1 MPTITVTTR
10 IGNVVGHGF
19 GRGALARCSSRPS
32 GARPKAAMVLSDRPK
47 WCGGIGSPP
56 TDRRR
61 SDNRL
66 TTQRGRGAHGIVE
79 GVRTNTKPT
88 VARYLLAGRPRP
100 RIEDAVK
107 IGEVMRAAA
116 MSKFGFDTDEATG
129 KRLPLAP
136 WQVSG
141 RDERNRPIRDPTHP
155 HAFWL
160 PEDADDDGWIDHV
173 TVYIAGG
180 IDRHTRSRLDRI
192 TRIWLTPRAA
202 GDTGDDPGIDEWR
215 LALEGFGHPEDF
227 ARASRLLATSRRW
240 QSVTP
245 FLASGHLKKAGYR
258 RELARLLKRRGIA
271 TEGVNV
277 EEVREISVGGTPRRA
292 LNFHRFR
299 SRGRE
304 AQPDSKGALLKI
316 EFPRAIQGP
325 LALGY
330 ASHFGLGMFGAP

>member
-1 MPTITVTTR
+1 M
-10 IGNVVGHGF
+10 
-19 GRGALARCSSRPS
+19 
-32 GARPKAAMVLSDRPK
+32 
-47 WCGGIGSPP
+47 
-56 TDRRR
+56 
-61 SDNRL
+61 
-66 TTQRGRGAHGIVE
+66 TTQRGRGAHSIAK

-116 MSKFGFDTDEATG
+116 MSKFGFHTDEATG
-129 KRLPLAP
+129 KRLPWAP

-141 RDERNRPIRDPTHP
+141 RDEGNRPIRDPTHP

-173 TVYIAGG
+173 TVFIAGG
-180 IDRHTRSRLDRI
+180 IDRNTRSRLDRI
-192 TRIWLTPRAA
+192 TRIWLTPRVP
-202 GDTGDDPGIDEWR
+202 GDTGDNPRIDEWR
-215 LALEGFGHPEDF
+215 LALEGFGRPEDF
-227 ARASRLLATSRRW
+227 AGASRLLATSRRW

-258 RELARLLKRRGIA
+258 RELARLLMRRGIA
-271 TEGVNV
+271 TERVKV
-277 EEVREISVGGTPRRA
+277 EEVREITVGGTPRRA

-316 EFPRAIQGP
+316 EFPRAIRGP

-330 ASHFGLGMFGAP
+330 ASHFGLGMFGAA